1 VARKPDLPPLTR
13 LAVATLA
20 GIGSLAACA
29 TLPPA
34 PEVPAVITSP
44 TPESRA
50 ELRHVVSQALHG
62 APLTLADD
70 ALTGESTLIVERGR
84 ARGPDGT
91 PLQGRDRGRPERFRL
106 VKDGSRCVLV
116 HDGSGHRFTL
126 SSAICSAS
134 P

>member
-29 TLPPA
+29 TVPPA
-34 PEVPAVITSP
+34 QEVPAVITSP
-44 TPESRA
+44 APESRA
-50 ELRHVVSQALHG
+50 ELLRVVREALHG

-70 ALTGESTLIVERGR
+70 ALTHESTLIVERGR
-84 ARGPDGT
+84 ARGPEGT
-91 PLQGRDRGRPERFRL
+91 PLQGRDPGRPERFRL

-116 HDGSGHRFTL
+116 HEGSGHRFTL
-126 SSAICSAS
+126 SNLTCA
-134 P
+134 PG